1 MRAGGSS
8 LGNLGEISVNL
19 RRMVVGQRAHLAESL
34 RRLEYEIGHL
44 IREHLDSHREQLAL
58 DEAVRP
64 VEQLAARLTNRE

>member
-1 MRAGGSS
+1 
-8 LGNLGEISVNL
+8 
-19 RRMVVGQRAHLAESL
+19 MVVGQRAHLAESL